1 MFLAEDRGPER
12 VKAFT
17 PRGPGSEN
25 RFFPAQGQGR
35 ERETQTRSYWLC
47 LLVAFAG
54 VIFKTA
60 LDRGE
65 EDPEPLCP
73 APPIPCTRM
82 KGAF

>member
-1 MFLAEDRGPER
+1 MFLAEDQGPER

-25 RFFPAQGQGR
+25 GFFPAQGQGR

-47 LLVAFAG
+47 LLVAFAS

-60 LDRGE
+60 LDHGE
-65 EDPEPLCP
+65 EDPGPLCP
-73 APPIPCTRM
+73 PPPSR
-82 KGAF
+82 AHR